1 MSIKPTFTIAKK
13 KEQLMEPLMEPLIEP
28 TISTQELNV
37 RNPNTKQEV
46 DKLKKIFPTPPQKQ
60 GETKEPYYQL
70 FIDNEGLLYA
80 TPKSIV
86 RDITSKIFDILEKDG
101 YINRGQRISIVDA
114 TGGIGGDTIN
124 LARNPKIE
132 HVYTT
137 ELDLSRFTALQEN
150 IKIFELE
157 DKITISNVN
166 FIDWLK
172 EAENVDKIKRFPLYA
187 DLPWGGVDYKT
198 LETVDDI
205 FLVYN
210 SKRLN
215 LRDLVRNYL
224 NEAIF
229 MVFKVPTNYNVKAF
243 EQMTKELDLI
253 YKEISYD
260 SMKYLIA
267 HRIKQ
272 QVTLAKRMSGGLGK
286 TRTRQLGIY
295 TTMMITQKA
304 HLSIL
309 NVGDNI
315 KQTLEKYISQNI
327 EGKCIAEGYIKPQT
341 TKIVSYSSG
350 ELNGSDVVFEV
361 IFECLVCSPVEG
373 MHVDC
378 VVKNITES
386 AGIRAEIDE
395 MPSPLVIYIARDHH
409 FNNPAFSKVKT
420 GDKIKARVIGQR
432 YELNDKYISVIA
444 ELLEDKKERFKKPK
458 RLIIKD

>member
-1 MSIKPTFTIAKK
+1 MSTQPTFTIPPKK
-13 KEQLMEPLMEPLIEP
+13 AQLVEPLIEP
-28 TISTQELNV
+28 TVSSEELNV
-37 RNPNTKQEV
+37 RHPKTKQEV
-46 DKLKKIFPTPPQKQ
+46 DKLKKIFPIPPQKQ
-60 GETKEPYYQL
+60 GVSKDPYLSL

-86 RDITSKIFDILEKDG
+86 RDITSKIFDILEKQG
-101 YINRGQRISIVDA
+101 YISRGQRISIVDA

-137 ELDLSRFTALQEN
+137 ELDLSRFSALQEN

-157 DKITISNVN
+157 DKITVSNTN
-166 FIDWLK
+166 FIEWLK
-172 EAENVDKIKRFPLYA
+172 DNTDKLRRYPLYA

-205 FLVYN
+205 FLLHN
-210 SKRLN
+210 NERLN

-229 MVFKVPTNYNVKAF
+229 MVFKVPINYNVKAF
-243 EQMTKELDLI
+243 EDMCKELELVC
-253 YKEISYD
+253 KVISYD
-260 SMKYLIA
+260 NMKYLIA

-272 QVTLAKRMSGGLGK
+272 NVLQTKRTEM
-286 TRTRQLGIY
+286 RTSRQFGIY
-295 TTMMITQKA
+295 TSMMITQKA

-341 TKIVSYSSG
+341 TKIISYSSG

-361 IFECLVCSPVEG
+361 VFECLVCSPVEG
-373 MHVDC
+373 MHIDC
-378 VVKNITES
+378 VAKNITES
-386 AGIRAEIDE
+386 AGIRAEVDDT
-395 MPSPLVIYIARDHH
+395 PSPLVIYIARDHH
-409 FNNPAFSKVKT
+409 FNNPTFSKVKV
-420 GDKIKARVIGQR
+420 GDKIKVRVIGQR

-444 ELLEDKKERFKKPK
+444 ELLEDKKERFKKPRK
-458 RLIIKD
+458 LIIKD